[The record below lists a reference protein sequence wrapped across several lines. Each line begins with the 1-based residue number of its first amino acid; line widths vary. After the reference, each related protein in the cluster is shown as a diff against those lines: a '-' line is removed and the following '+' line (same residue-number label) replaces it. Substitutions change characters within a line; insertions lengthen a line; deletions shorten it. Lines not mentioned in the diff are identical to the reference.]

1 MVCSLPATQLIDLDR
16 RRQQTMEA
24 LAYFRVRGDDRS
36 GATKAQAVSEDG
48 RTWTCLGTFFLQLP
62 TDAAHELLRRDQQE
76 VEARLSEVRAD
87 IKRLLLSM
95 QQIAPSDLSPQLVD
109 FVLRESRRQKEGK
122 EALVEED
129 DAG

>member
-1 MVCSLPATQLIDLDR
+1 
-16 RRQQTMEA
+16 MEA

-36 GATKAQAVSEDG
+36 SSRKAQAVSEDG

-76 VEARLSEVRAD
+76 VEARLMEVRAD

-95 QQIAPSDLSPQLVD
+95 QQFAPSELSPQLVD
-109 FVLRESRRQKEGK
+109 FALRESRRQKEGK
-122 EALVEED
+122 DALMDDDEA
-129 DAG
+129 G